1 MTRTTQMADID
12 QYLEDSKQPE
22 QTALPP
28 VNTSAPTDAV
38 GAPEIEDKTGGRPAE
53 KPAVVPQDEEE
64 ERASIREMRAAQT
77 EATRQR
83 QEESEVARATRQVAE
98 SIQDSGVT
106 VGLAIK
112 GTASRLGGAIASV
125 PIPGDLLLPLSILL
139 LFFFAL
145 IAVNGHTRLMW
156 LWLTLSGN
164 ASLTSGTGGGFAN
177 TPVSGTVTPLS
188 TPSVTGLPTLPTTLP
203 PLPIGLTPLVP
214 LVTPSNFLGQ
224 LFTGVEDI
232 L

>member
-12 QYLEDSKQPE
+12 QYIAEAKQE
-22 QTALPP
+22 APP
-28 VNTSAPTDAV
+28 SVPAVNTSAPTEAV
-38 GAPEIEDKTGGRPAE
+38 GAPEIEDKTGGHVSAE
-53 KPAVVPQDEEE
+53 SAVVPQDEEE

-77 EATRQR
+77 EAKRQR
-83 QEESEVARATRQVAE
+83 EEESEVARATRQVAE

-106 VGLAIK
+106 VGQAIK
-112 GTASRLGGAIASV
+112 GTASRLGGAISGV

-164 ASLTSGTGGGFAN
+164 ASLTSGAGASFAN
-177 TPVSGTVTPLS
+177 TPVTGTVTPLV
-188 TPSVTGLPTLPTTLP
+188 TPPGAGLPSLPTTLP
-203 PLPIGLTPLVP
+203 PLPSGLVPLVP
-214 LVTPSNFLGQ
+214 LSTPSNFLGQ

>member
-1 MTRTTQMADID
+1 MTRSAQMAEID
-12 QYLEDSKQPE
+12 QYIEDSKQPE
-22 QTALPP
+22 QTPLPA
-28 VNTSAPTDAV
+28 VNTSAPTEAV
-38 GAPEIEDKTGGRPAE
+38 GAPEIEDKSGGRPAE

-83 QEESEVARATRQVAE
+83 EEESEVSRATRQVAE
-98 SIQDSGVT
+98 SIADSGVT
-106 VGLAIK
+106 VGAAIK
-112 GTASRLGGAIASV
+112 GTASRVGGAIAGV

-177 TPVSGTVTPLS
+177 TPVSATVTPLS
-188 TPSVTGLPTLPTTLP
+188 TPTTPGLPTLPRLVPTLSNT
-203 PLPIGLTPLVP
+203 LTSLVP
-214 LVTPSNFLGQ
+214 LATPSNFLSQ

-232 L
+232 